1 MCCPV
6 ARSIAIHCDE
16 PEQEV
21 YICWACEESQEREE
35 DLIEVLTPRSSY
47 QHVCEECSE
56 DYNIVY

>member
-16 PEQEV
+16 PEDTFQ
-21 YICWACEESQEREE
+21 CWACEESQTCEE
-35 DLIEVLTPRSSY
+35 DLIEVKTPRNGY

-56 DYNIVY
+56 DYDIVY